1 MGWNIFG
8 GLGQLLSDAYHA
20 TEQGLYDVSRTAE
33 TLGYEVGTAIKKGH
47 FIPLGQAWQQV
58 GQVHENVP
66 FLGNVSG
73 RQFARVA
80 SSYGTQA
87 IPFVGTFGH
96 LASHPNENA
105 FQKGSDI
112 VFGILDAVP
121 IS

>member
-20 TEQGLYDVSRTAE
+20 TEQGLYDVTRTAE

-66 FLGNVSG
+66 FS
-73 RQFARVA
+73 
-80 SSYGTQA
+80 
-87 IPFVGTFGH
+87 H
-96 LASHPNENA
+96 LNFYS
-105 FQKGSDI
+105 
-112 VFGILDAVP
+112 
-121 IS
+121 